1 MQISLKWIRELLNI
15 ETINLDT
22 LIEKLT
28 LGGFEV
34 EEIKE
39 LEINKQKQTIIDI
52 SATAN
57 RSDSLSTQGL
67 VTEISALIN
76 HPIKVL
82 DYYTKYK
89 NYKINLENINEN
101 INIEQNCPIFISL
114 IIENLTNITIPKWI
128 TEKLISSGI
137 IPLNNL
143 VDFQNYILLETGY
156 PFAFYDFNKI
166 SSKLNIST
174 FNLSLSKADMNQQ
187 FYAGNKIQ
195 YELDP
200 SILIVKANDIPISIG
215 GIIEANEFSYE
226 DNTNTLLIEA
236 SIFNS
241 AKIRQQSRN
250 LGLRTDRS
258 ARYEKSLKNS
268 YLIESIH
275 RLIYLLR
282 ISNPNLICKI
292 HTVRKTKEQLIK
304 PILLRYDTINEILG
318 LTQKSKLEP
327 FDVQNYL
334 KRLNFQFLYNE
345 SKFIWEVQIPYSR
358 SDDLTREI
366 DLIEEIG
373 RLHGFNNFIPTLPN
387 VNTIGIQDLSYK
399 TRNKI
404 TSSLLNLG
412 FNELIHYSLVNKTT
426 VINNEIKLINPL
438 LINFSNLRLS
448 LLPSLLETIQQN
460 LKQGNSFI
468 DGFEYGHIFSQDL
481 NQKFIEKEY
490 IAGIFGGLKTK
501 LDWFDSKKALTWFEA
516 KGKMEQ
522 LFIQLNLLTYWKK
535 CSKTFLFKLLHP
547 YRSAEIYTSN
557 GISIGV
563 FGQINPLLAD
573 KSNIS
578 ADIYLFEFDFELIK
592 TQIQTNNLT
601 IYKEYS
607 IYPKITKDLSFIILK
622 DITFEKIRD
631 LLYYNGT
638 KFLVEINLLDKYI
651 DQSIPKDYNSLCVQL
666 IFQSNNRTL
675 ETKKIESIVSKLQ
688 LVLCKKFN
696 ASIRY

>member
-143 VDFQNYILLETGY
+143 LDFQNYILLETGY